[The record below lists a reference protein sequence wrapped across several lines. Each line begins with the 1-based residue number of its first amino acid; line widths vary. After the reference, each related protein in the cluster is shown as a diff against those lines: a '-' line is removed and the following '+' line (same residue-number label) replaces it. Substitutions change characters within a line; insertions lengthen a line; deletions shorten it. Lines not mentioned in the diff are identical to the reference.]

1 MPAKRPAQRLPAL
14 EEQDLTKAQRVLLES
29 LRSGPRGRGVMPRG
43 PFGAWMHAPEF
54 GQLAQ
59 ALGAYVR
66 YQTSLPPRMSE
77 FVILCTARHWR
88 AQYEWFAHAPIAEKE
103 GVSKKVIADLQA
115 GKRPASASKEE
126 LALYDFIEELYKTRR
141 VSDKTYARVYAF
153 LGEEALVQLMG
164 ILGYYAMVAMT
175 LNVFHMLPPENA
187 ELAFTEPKT

>member
-14 EEQDLTKAQRVLLES
+14 DEQDLTKAQRVLLES

-115 GKRPASASKEE
+115 GKRPTSASKEE

-187 ELAFTEPKT
+187 ELAFTEPKA

>member
-187 ELAFTEPKT
+187 ELAFTEPKA